1 MAPPPRIP
9 IELTSGPFNLEEAR
23 RHGLTKHHLLGSNWR
38 RFGRGVYVWR
48 EIAQQPLVKLAAA
61 MLRLPQVAILSGQS
75 AAWLHGLDVPPCSPI
90 EVTVPSTVGVSRR
103 TGLRLRRCSV
113 PEHEVVHVTG
123 LRTRSAVRTMTD
135 LGCRLPTVDAVVAL
149 DMAMHARLIN
159 AAQLGGWADMHP
171 GYRGVGRL
179 RHAIELAEPATESVM
194 ETRLRLLLV
203 RGGLPRPLAQVA
215 IYDQAGFYLGRPD
228 LSYSDA
234 RLAIEYDGFSH
245 RDSLASDNRRQ
256 NGLIDAGYRIL
267 RFTAIDVLNTP
278 ASVVALVR
286 RALGRS
292 GTGYMPR

>member
-1 MAPPPRIP
+1 
-9 IELTSGPFNLEEAR
+9 
-23 RHGLTKHHLLGSNWR
+23 
-38 RFGRGVYVWR
+38 
-48 EIAQQPLVKLAAA
+48 
-61 MLRLPQVAILSGQS
+61 
-75 AAWLHGLDVPPCSPI
+75 
-90 EVTVPSTVGVSRR
+90 
-103 TGLRLRRCSV
+103 
-113 PEHEVVHVTG
+113 
-123 LRTRSAVRTMTD
+123 
-135 LGCRLPTVDAVVAL
+135 
-149 DMAMHARLIN
+149 
-159 AAQLGGWADMHP
+159 
-171 GYRGVGRL
+171 
-179 RHAIELAEPATESVM
+179 M